1 MFKFLHVGMLIAP
14 LRCVSACGTASVHY
28 HLRKKTAE
36 ICMNCLSG
44 RQRAKFLSDQGQRET
59 PEMPSDINSDEDD
72 KIGLEALEESDSD
85 SESDRDYVATLARGL
100 DVICS
105 FTRYTPRM
113 SLSEVAKA
121 TGMTRASARRILLT
135 LVKEGYAEK
144 NDRVFSLRP
153 KVLQLGYSALA
164 SVGILDV
171 VQPIMN
177 ELTQSTQESIFAAV
191 LTGDDVTYLA
201 RSTPDRVMS
210 VSYNVGNRL
219 PAYAVSTGRVLLA
232 YESDEALEQYL
243 SRVELKQ
250 HRPNTVS
257 SRMKLRE
264 IILETRQLGYSLVDE
279 ELEVGVRS
287 LSVPIRDINN
297 RVIAALNAC
306 CPSVRF
312 SVEEMRSQLV
322 PKLMDAALRINRSFV
337 TRSSN

>member
-1 MFKFLHVGMLIAP
+1 
-14 LRCVSACGTASVHY
+14 
-28 HLRKKTAE
+28 
-36 ICMNCLSG
+36 
-44 RQRAKFLSDQGQRET
+44 
-59 PEMPSDINSDEDD
+59 MPSDSNSDEFEKTAVEIPED
-72 KIGLEALEESDSD
+72 
-85 SESDRDYVATLARGL
+85 SDRDYVATLARGL

-113 SLSEVAKA
+113 TLSEVAKA

-144 NDRVFSLRP
+144 TDRVFSLRP
-153 KVLQLGYSALA
+153 KVLQLGYSALS

-177 ELTQSTQESIFAAV
+177 ELTQATQESIFTAV

-243 SRVELKQ
+243 ARVQLKQ

-257 SRMKLRE
+257 TTVKLRE
-264 IILETRQLGYSLVDE
+264 TILETRQLGYSLVDE
-279 ELEVGVRS
+279 ELEAGVRS
-287 LSVPIRDINN
+287 LSVPIRDMNN

-312 SVEEMRSQLV
+312 TVDEMRSQLV
-322 PKLMDAALRINRSFV
+322 PKLLDAALRINRSFL
-337 TRSSN
+337 TGAAG

>member
-1 MFKFLHVGMLIAP
+1 
-14 LRCVSACGTASVHY
+14 
-28 HLRKKTAE
+28 
-36 ICMNCLSG
+36 
-44 RQRAKFLSDQGQRET
+44 
-59 PEMPSDINSDEDD
+59 MPSDIDKDYDSKIDPEAIDD
-72 KIGLEALEESDSD
+72 TEND
-85 SESDRDYVATLARGL
+85 SDRDYVATLARGL

-113 SLSEVAKA
+113 TLSEVAKA

-135 LVKEGYAEK
+135 LVREGYAEK

-153 KVLQLGYSALA
+153 KVLQLGYSALS

-177 ELTQSTQESIFAAV
+177 ELTHATQESIFAAV

-232 YESDEALEQYL
+232 YESEDTLEQYL
-243 SRVELKQ
+243 ARVELKQ
-250 HRPNTVS
+250 HRPNTVGS
-257 SRMKLRE
+257 TSKLRD
-264 IILETRQLGYSLVDE
+264 IIHETRQLGYSLVDE

-287 LSVPIRDINN
+287 LSVPIRDTNN

-312 SVEEMRSQLV
+312 SVEDMRSQLV
-322 PKLMDAALRINRSFV
+322 PKLLDAAMRINRTFL
-337 TRSSN
+337 TRTPG